1 MKKLL
6 IAASAGLFGLAACSK
21 TKATTVDDGLKAD
34 LAAATGNAV
43 HSGAGGDIQ
52 LAPSSVRSQVIDAED
67 APSSAPQRASVKR
80 TPKPTP
86 KPAPKLAANR
96 TPQQAPAPAPQ
107 VTVIESAPE
116 PQPQVQQPAPMPA
129 PVMRPQPA
137 PAQQP
142 DRRVYKT
149 EGEIFK
155 QMPWIRP

>member
-21 TKATTVDDGLKAD
+21 AKAPVLDDKLQAD
-34 LAAATGNAV
+34 LAAATGDAV
-43 HSGAGGDIQ
+43 HSASGGDIQ
-52 LAPSSVRSQVIDAED
+52 LAPSSARSQMIDAED
-67 APSSAPQRASVKR
+67 APTSAPQKAAVKR
-80 TPKPTP
+80 TPRPTP

-96 TPQQAPAPAPQ
+96 TPEQAPAPAPQ
-107 VTVIESAPE
+107 VTVTPSAPE
-116 PQPQVQQPAPMPA
+116 PQPVIEQPAPAPA

>member
-1 MKKLL
+1 MKKIL

-21 TKATTVDDGLKAD
+21 TKAPAMDGGLQAD
-34 LAAATGNAV
+34 LAAATGTA
-43 HSGAGGDIQ
+43 HGASGGDLQ

-67 APSSAPQRASVKR
+67 APTSAPQKASVKR

-86 KPAPKLAANR
+86 KPAPKLASNDV
-96 TPQQAPAPAPQ
+96 PQPAPAPAPQ
-107 VTVIESAPE
+107 VTVTPSAPE
-116 PQPQVQQPAPMPA
+116 PQPQVQQPAPAPA